1 MKLSKHGLYIK
12 IYSYDIYRFYI
23 YYIYNILFKQITL
36 QIAV

>member
-23 YYIYNILFKQITL
+23 YYILLFKQITL